1 MMADVN
7 AKDATGQTPLHS
19 AMFTGNIN
27 IATLLLTRYA
37 EINAKDDEGKTPLHL
52 ACMLGNLAMV

>member
-1 MMADVN
+1 
-7 AKDATGQTPLHS
+7 
-19 AMFTGNIN
+19 MFTGNIN